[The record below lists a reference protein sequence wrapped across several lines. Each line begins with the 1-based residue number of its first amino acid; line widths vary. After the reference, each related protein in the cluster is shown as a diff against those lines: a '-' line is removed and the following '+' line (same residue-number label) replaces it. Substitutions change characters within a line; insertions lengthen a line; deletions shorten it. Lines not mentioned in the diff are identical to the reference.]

1 MVEQNKV
8 SRRRFAAGLGVAA
21 AAGLAGSVLKGQ
33 DQGLHIASNSY
44 SWTVFYQREGKDFM
58 ASLKTALGDV
68 RKSGLNGYEPG
79 IGSPAD
85 LDRLAPLLKE
95 HGLEIRSLYV
105 NSTLH
110 EKSDVD
116 QSVGSVMKVAEKAK
130 DLGTR
135 IIVTNPSPIRWG
147 GEEAKSDKQLRT
159 QAAALNELGQKLAD
173 LGLVLAYH
181 NHDAELRHAAR
192 EFHHMMVGTDP
203 RLVTL
208 CLDFHWVYRGA
219 GNSSVALSDIVQLY
233 GSRISELHLRQSRGG
248 VWAETFAEGDL
259 DYPALARQIR
269 SFGVKPH
276 LVMEIAVEEGT
287 PKTMDPVEAHRRS
300 AEYARRVFAGYE

>member
-1 MVEQNKV
+1 MVDENKM
-8 SRRRFAAGLGVAA
+8 SRRDFAAGLSAA
-21 AAGLAGSVLKGQ
+21 AVAGLTGSMLKAK
-33 DQGLHIASNSY
+33 DQGLHVASNSY
-44 SWTVFYQREGKDFM
+44 SWTVFYGREGKDFM
-58 ASLKTALGDV
+58 ASLATSLGDV

-79 IGSPAD
+79 VDSPAD

-95 HGLEIRSLYV
+95 HGLEMRSLYV

-110 EKSDVD
+110 EEAAVE
-116 QSVGSVMKVAEKAK
+116 QSSARVIEVAEKAK
-130 DLGTR
+130 GLGTR

-147 GEEAKSDKQLRT
+147 GEEAKTDAQLRT
-159 QAAALNELGQKLAD
+159 QAAALNNLGKKLAD

-181 NHDAELRHAAR
+181 NHDIELRNSAR

-219 GNSSVALSDIVQLY
+219 GNSTVALSDIIQLY
-233 GSRISELHLRQSRGG
+233 GSRITELHLRQSIDG
-248 VWAETFAEGDL
+248 VWAETFGEGDL
-259 DYPALARQIR
+259 DYPALAAQVK
-269 SFGVKPH
+269 SFGGKPH
-276 LVMEIAVEEGT
+276 LVMEIAVEKGT

-300 AEYARRVFAGYE
+300 GEYARKIFEAYA